1 MVYSILHILLLS
13 RKMLPFLPGSMV
25 VNDYATLYL
34 FYTSYSYNRISRY
47 AYRGISAHI
56 PGHNVRDPW
65 RAQNN
70 AAQFKI
76 QTSPPA
82 KAMEP
87 ARPIVNLS
95 RDFELSVSEVI
106 GYLKEYGGNAI
117 PTLPPLQP
125 KGGG

>member
-1 MVYSILHILLLS
+1 MTMQRYIYSILHILTIEF
-13 RKMLPFLPGSMV
+13 P
-25 VNDYATLYL
+25 DTLTVEYQPI
-34 FYTSYSYNRISRY
+34 FRVIMFVTH
-47 AYRGISAHI
+47 GE
-56 PGHNVRDPW
+56 
-65 RAQNN
+65 AQNN